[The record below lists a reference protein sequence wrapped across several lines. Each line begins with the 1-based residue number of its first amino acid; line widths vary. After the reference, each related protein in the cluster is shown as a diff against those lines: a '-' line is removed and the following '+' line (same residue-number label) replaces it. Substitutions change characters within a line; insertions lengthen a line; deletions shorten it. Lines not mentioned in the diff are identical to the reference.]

1 MNPVAAATGLAP
13 SALALAAGMTFVAA
27 GIRGLT
33 GFGMAIVL
41 VPLLG
46 IIMRPD
52 DAVVLAILL
61 QFIIGPVGIRTIL
74 VEADR
79 KSALPIA
86 GLAMLA
92 TPGGLW
98 VLART
103 SPDMAR
109 LAIAAIA
116 IGAFLLLLA
125 TFRASRRPGGI
136 ATVAAGIAAGVL
148 TGFAAMPGPPV
159 VPYYLRS
166 AFSAYEARGSMM
178 LIFFATA
185 IAGTVCAAAMGLVTP
200 ALAMLAAVL
209 TIPMLAGNALGARAF
224 GLVPDRVWRG
234 AVALLLGIA
243 GVFAVVRIMG

>member
-116 IGAFLLLLA
+116 IGAFLLVLA

-178 LIFFATA
+178 LIFFA
-185 IAGTVCAAAMGLVTP
+185 IAGTVCAAAMGLGTP

-224 GLVPDRVWRG
+224 GSVPDRVWRG

-243 GVFAVVRIMG
+243 GVFAVVRIIG